1 MSRLDSVIR
10 RLQAQRSCINFA
22 AAEINDKDGIILEL
36 GLGNGR
42 TYDHMRGIL
51 PNHKI
56 YVFERQVNAHLD
68 CIPDDEYLFLGDIE
82 DTIAKAVKKLG
93 KSVIML
99 HTDIGTGDPIRNRKL
114 AKWLSN
120 SLPPLLQSGAI
131 IISDRELSIIGS
143 ITIDTPEDVPKDRYF
158 MYKME

>member
-22 AAEINDKDGIILEL
+22 ATKINHKDGIILEL

-42 TYDHMRGIL
+42 TYDHLRGIL

-68 CIPDDEYLFLGDIE
+68 CIPDDEYLFLGNIE

-93 KSVIML
+93 KSAIML
-99 HTDIGTGDPIRNRKL
+99 HTDIGTGDPICNRKL
-114 AKWLSN
+114 AKWLSKA
-120 SLPPLLQSGAI
+120 LPPLLQSGAI

-143 ITIDTPEDVPKDRYF
+143 TAIDSPEDVPKDRYF